1 MNKLNYGRA
10 YFRFGDKSEE
20 VDINAGPVARTR
32 SMFYKSFV
40 ASGRTLE
47 ACYDGATPRIGRFSK
62 LRPLSSTGTAPALDR
77 ITGPV
82 R

>member
-62 LRPLSSTGTAPALDR
+62 LRLREDRCPLKSEQGRPQH
-77 ITGPV
+77 
-82 R
+82 